1 MALTYEPIAT
11 STLSSQTGS
20 VTFSSIPNTYTD
32 LVLVANVVMGTLGSQ
47 YVLQFNSD
55 TGTNYSNITL
65 YGDGSSVSSYVQTSV
80 ARIETTMGSASSS
93 APVLVRADIFNYKGT
108 SVTKSVL
115 YSASRDANGSGRVE
129 RGIGLWRG
137 EAAITS
143 VIFSAAGG
151 GTPTLGSGTVVTLF
165 GIKAA

>member
-11 STLSSQTGS
+11 STLSSPTGS

-65 YGDGSSVSSYVQTSV
+65 YGNGSSASSYVQTSI
-80 ARIETTMGSASSS
+80 ARIELSLGSASSN
-93 APVLVRADIFNYKGT
+93 APALIRADIFNYKGT
-108 SVTKSVL
+108 SITKSVF
-115 YSASRDANGSGRVE
+115 YSTSRDANGAGQVE

-137 EAAITS
+137 SNAITS